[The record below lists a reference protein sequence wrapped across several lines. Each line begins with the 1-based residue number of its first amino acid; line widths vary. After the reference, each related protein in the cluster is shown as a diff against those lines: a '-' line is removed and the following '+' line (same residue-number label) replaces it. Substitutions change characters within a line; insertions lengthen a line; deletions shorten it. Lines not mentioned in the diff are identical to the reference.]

1 MIYKKSLDFEN
12 RKLVIETGFLAP
24 RTNASVTVKYEGT
37 IILVTAVSDL
47 STSSNHFFPLTVD
60 VLEKFYSSGKIPG
73 GFHKREGRP
82 STNATLT
89 ARLIDRSI
97 RPMFEKGFMSPTHVV
112 VTILSYDGS
121 IDLVPLAI
129 IGASTALLIS
139 DIPFHNPIASVSI
152 GYENGKFVVN
162 PTEELNLIVAGN
174 EDTITMVEATS
185 KELSEETIISGIEY
199 SKSYLKDILSLQK
212 SLREEISKEK
222 FTSTIEEDLD
232 LNIFN
237 DIKNKIAN
245 TYSIKNKDR
254 MEDIKSIVS
263 IFLEENTADLEE
275 DEKKRFKK
283 ACGEI
288 VKECVRDNIL
298 KNGKRVDDRNLDEI
312 RDISIAMDY
321 LPMTHGSAVFTR
333 GQTQSLGVTTLGT
346 VDDKQIV
353 DNLDEEY
360 KKRFFLHY
368 NFPPYSVG
376 EASFLRS
383 PGRRELGHGNLAERA
398 IESLLPEEKDFPYT
412 IRIVSDILSSNGS
425 SSMASVC
432 SASLSLMSAGVPID
446 RHVAGIAM
454 GLIKSED
461 KYALLTDITGFEDGI
476 GDMDFKVAGSKKG
489 ITALQMDIKV
499 DGIDHELLV
508 EALDKAKEARMIILE
523 KMYSAISEAK
533 KEFSANVP
541 RHTNITIKENKI
553 SILIGPSGKNIK
565 AIIEATKSK
574 IDIGE
579 QGIVSVFAPD
589 EETLIETLRLI
600 KELTKDIEVGDIIK
614 GKVKKIIKSGLFI
627 ELSKGTDGFMHISQ
641 VAEKRVE
648 NIEEYVKEGE
658 LLEVKVK
665 EISEDGKIR
674 VINPNLEKQNK

>member
-1 MIYKKSLDFEN
+1 MIHQKSLDFEN
-12 RKLVIETGFLAP
+12 KKLVIETGFLAP
-24 RTNASVTVKYEGT
+24 RTNASVTIKYEGSV
-37 IILVTAVSDL
+37 ILVTAVADL
-47 STSSNHFFPLTVD
+47 TTSSNKFFPLTVD
-60 VLEKFYSSGKIPG
+60 VVEKFYSSGKIPG

-121 IDLVPLAI
+121 IDLVPLGI

-139 DIPFHNPIASVSI
+139 DIPFHNPIASLSI
-152 GYENGKFVVN
+152 GYENEQFVVN
-162 PTEELNLIVAGN
+162 PTEDLNLIVAGTK
-174 EDTITMVEATS
+174 DSITMVEATS
-185 KELSEETIISGIEY
+185 KELSEEVVLSGLEY
-199 SKSYLKDILSLQK
+199 SKKYLSEIISLQN
-212 SLREEISKEK
+212 SLKEEVSKEK
-222 FTSTIEEDLD
+222 HKVELKEELD
-232 LNIFN
+232 INIFN
-237 DIKNKIAN
+237 ELKDKIKD
-245 TYSIKNKDR
+245 TYSKDNRDRIEEIKDV
-254 MEDIKSIVS
+254 VS
-263 IFLEENTADLEE
+263 IFVEEKAADLEE
-275 DEKKRFKK
+275 EEKGHFKK
-283 ACGEI
+283 KCGEI
-288 VKECVRDNIL
+288 VKECVRENIL
-298 KNGKRVDDRNLDEI
+298 TNGKRVDDRNIDEI
-312 RDISIAMDY
+312 RDITIAMDY

-376 EASFLRS
+376 EASYLRS

-398 IESLLPEEKDFPYT
+398 IESLLPSEDDFPYT

-461 KYALLTDITGFEDGI
+461 KYALLTDISGFEDGI
-476 GDMDFKVAGSKKG
+476 GDMDFKVAGSNKG
-489 ITALQMDIKV
+489 ITALQMDIKI
-499 DGIDHELLV
+499 DGIEKDLLV
-508 EALDKAKEARMIILE
+508 EALERAKKARMTILD
-523 KMYSAISEAK
+523 KMYSSISESK
-533 KEFSANVP
+533 KEFSENVP
-541 RHTNITIKENKI
+541 RHTKISIKENKI

-574 IDIGE
+574 IDIAE
-579 QGIVSVFAPD
+579 SGIVSVFAPD
-589 EETLIETLRLI
+589 AETLDETLRLI
-600 KELTKDIEVGDIIK
+600 KELTKDVEIGDIIK

-648 NIEEYVKEGE
+648 NIEDYVKEGE

-674 VINPNLEKQNK
+674 VINPKLEKQKK